1 LENRDIW
8 IPNEDCH
15 RLTEYVFG
23 AYQRLETDFINYF
36 NYVPLRNNHL
46 HVSSQRLADFIQT
59 TSQLLSK
66 LFRLITFGE
75 SMKNYLRR
83 AVKFVFGDTTEYEEL
98 LSELYK
104 RYDKKVKNKDYLNYY
119 DNLHDLD
126 KSFIKDFWNGKCL
139 SMKEVRFQQRIGILE
154 YNCVIKPFKW
164 ENWLSW
170 KNCRNAIE
178 HRDKT
183 EASLKEVLIGIA
195 CCAIILEN
203 IASRNSIKKSFDSN
217 VFILPKTVWG

>member
-1 LENRDIW
+1 MEKRDIW

-46 HVSSQRLADFIQT
+46 HVSSQRLADFIQR

-75 SMKNYLRR
+75 SMENYLRR
-83 AVKFVFGDTTEYEEL
+83 AARFVFGYTTEYEEL

-104 RYDKKVKNKDYLNYY
+104 IYDKKVKNKDYLNYY
-119 DNLHDLD
+119 YKLHNLD
-126 KSFIKDFWNGKCL
+126 KSFIKAFWNGKCL
-139 SMKEVRFQQRIGILE
+139 SMKEVKFQKRVGILE
-154 YNCVIKPFKW
+154 YNCLTKPFKW

-183 EASLKEVLIGIA
+183 EASLKEVLYGIA

-217 VFILPKTVWG
+217 IFIFPKIVWG